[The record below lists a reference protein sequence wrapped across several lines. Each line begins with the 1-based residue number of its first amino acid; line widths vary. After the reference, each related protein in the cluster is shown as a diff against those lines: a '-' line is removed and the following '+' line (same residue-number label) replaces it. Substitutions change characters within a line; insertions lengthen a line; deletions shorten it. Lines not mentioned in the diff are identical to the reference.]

1 MYKKFIKATSLTLAV
16 FLMTLSLG
24 ACKKDNSS
32 KKTNTSTKISSTV
45 SKSTAKKSSTSSTKQ
60 ASSTGKKSSSG
71 SKQSSNS
78 SKSSGGS
85 YNNNASYLGTTTQE
99 EMEEFLD
106 NSPTPP
112 KEVVQVD
119 QNMDLGGRTIKI
131 VYDSSTSPGD
141 PPTEAQLAENPKAAV
156 RYNIIQ
162 NAMKKMNFNIDWV
175 QVSNDT
181 ILSDYMNATAAG
193 LKFADII
200 YSSPKRLFPTL
211 PVKQLLVP
219 IDNFI
224 DFENDPLYNSDY
236 FKSGTE
242 FLGRRWGFGV
252 PYALGYATFY
262 NRDIFAKEG
271 LPYLEEVYEQGNW
284 TWDTMVEYARATTH
298 DNNGDGTIDQWGL
311 VLGNIQGATEALM
324 FSNGADFIRYDSAQN
339 TYKFAANDVKAAK
352 ALQLISDMIN
362 SYKIATPDSSGI
374 KFDKFPVAILMGKY
388 VFDGKSYK
396 KINMNYGVV
405 PLPKG
410 PDVSTT
416 QFVEANGVSA
426 YFIPVNTDPKVSA
439 AVIREAFTYWDPSK
453 PEYLTKTDILYGSTI
468 NAVAT
473 EEDANWVIKHFDS
486 PHVSFIKSFNTLRSK
501 FSSDII
507 TPIKDMTS
515 TPAAVLQSQ
524 AGAMQSYIDSDMQ
537 K

>member
-1 MYKKFIKATSLTLAV
+1 MHKKFIRATSLSLAV

-24 ACKKDNSS
+24 ACKKESTAS
-32 KKTNTSTKISSTV
+32 KKSDNSTKISTTA
-45 SKSTAKKSSTSSTKQ
+45 SKSTAKKSSTSSAKKDTTT
-60 ASSTGKKSSSG
+60 ASKTESG
-71 SKQSSNS
+71 SKQSSNTP
-78 SKSSGGS
+78 KNNKGGS
-85 YNNNASYLGTTTQE
+85 SNTPDLGTTTKE

-106 NSPTPP
+106 NTPTPP

-141 PPTEAQLAENPKAAV
+141 PPTEAELAENPKAGV
-156 RYNIIQ
+156 KYNTIK
-162 NAMKKMNFNIDWV
+162 NAMKKMNFNIEWV

-181 ILSDYMNATAAG
+181 ILSDYLNATAAG
-193 LKFADII
+193 VKFADII
-200 YSSPKRLFPTL
+200 YSSPKRLFPAL

-224 DFENDPLYNSDY
+224 DFENDSLYNSDY

-242 FLGRRWGFGV
+242 FMGRRWGFGI

-262 NRDIFAKEG
+262 NRDIFGREG

-284 TWDTMVEYARATTH
+284 TWDTLVEYARATTH
-298 DNNGDGTIDQWGL
+298 DSNGDGTIDQWGL

-324 FSNGADFIRYDSAQN
+324 FSNGADFISYDSGKN
-339 TYKFAANDVKAAK
+339 TYKFAANEPKAAR

-388 VFDGKSYK
+388 VFDGASYK

-410 PDVSTT
+410 PDVSTA

-468 NAVAT
+468 KAVAT

-507 TPIKDMTS
+507 WPVQSMQS
-515 TPAAVLQSQ
+515 TPAAVLQAQ